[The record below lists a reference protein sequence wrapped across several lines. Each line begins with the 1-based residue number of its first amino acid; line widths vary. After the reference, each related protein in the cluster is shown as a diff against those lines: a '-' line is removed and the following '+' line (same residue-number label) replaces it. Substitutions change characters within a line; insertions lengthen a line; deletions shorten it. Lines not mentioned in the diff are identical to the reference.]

1 MRSGGVGGSGLGLG
15 YGRGEG
21 GSSIEVTVT
30 TRTTVDVVDVRRVEE
45 ERRREEE
52 EEEGGERRRTL
63 RRTRSDFGGG
73 SASPTSDR
81 MPGSGELEEMVS
93 ASLPA
98 SMRLSSPTSSPHRRP
113 LVHQYFTTQDEED
126 PDRDTDGEEDECPSA
141 LPELSS
147 YHRFGLYDGAS
158 DAEEGQTHSKPGCAA
173 EAETANDSNSATT
186 ATTTHL
192 SSSALAR
199 QNSHPLPSTP
209 LARPP
214 RSLQPERPVLPHLI
228 IDPHIRTSTSTSHSS
243 SSRSST
249 SANVTFRPSS

>member
-1 MRSGGVGGSGLGLG
+1 M
-15 YGRGEG
+15 
-21 GSSIEVTVT
+21 
-30 TRTTVDVVDVRRVEE
+30 
-45 ERRREEE
+45 
-52 EEEGGERRRTL
+52 

-81 MPGSGELEEMVS
+81 MPGSGELEEMAS

-158 DAEEGQTHSKPGCAA
+158 DAEEEGQTHSKPGCAA
-173 EAETANDSNSATT
+173 EAETANDSHSATT
-186 ATTTHL
+186 ATTHL
-192 SSSALAR
+192 SSSALVR
-199 QNSHPLPSTP
+199 QHSHSLPSTP

-243 SSRSST
+243 SSSRSLSFQRHLHLDQMLPHFPPHQSMLLRRRKQET
-249 SANVTFRPSS
+249 Q